1 MSIHPTHYTTLTHNG
16 ISQEFPQKC
25 DCGLYTGASARRHL
39 VHNWEEKLHHVRRK
53 KNRKND
59 PEYDE
64 LRGLSLSFS
73 QRITLEKVK
82 YEKLGVKFSSIN
94 SPPGPHDSSISKST
108 VFRPGSR
115 IRTIIEDMKMS
126 SQIRQNEK
134 MDWEFVTTH
143 PIPMVTPPSSP
154 KSSPTDAKSTKTLN
168 RVTITPRVWGPL
180 FPLDY
185 KNEWDLIGYGPK
197 DQKALDRAAF
207 SRENRYGVTRTSTNT
222 TFSSIDMEI

>member
-1 MSIHPTHYTTLTHNG
+1 MSVHPTHYTTLTHNG
-16 ISQEFPQKC
+16 ITQDFPQKC

-39 VHNWEEKLHHVRRK
+39 VHDWEEKLHHMRRK

-64 LRGLSLSFS
+64 FRGLSLNFS
-73 QRITLEKVK
+73 QRIALEKIK

-108 VFRPGSR
+108 VFKPGRR
-115 IRTIIEDMKMS
+115 IRAIIEDMKMS
-126 SQIRQNEK
+126 SQFRQNEK
-134 MDWEFVTTH
+134 MDWEFAITH
-143 PIPMVTPPSSP
+143 PSPIVTPPSSP
-154 KSSPTDAKSTKTLN
+154 KPPSNDAKSTETLN

-185 KNEWDLIGYGPK
+185 KNEWDLIGYGPR
-197 DQKALDRAAF
+197 DQQALDKAAL
-207 SRENRYGVTRTSTNT
+207 SKENRYGDARAITTS
-222 TFSSIDMEI
+222 FSLIDREI